1 VTLAPSETTPEKQN
15 PLGLTDR
22 DRAILDFEREWWQH
36 PGAKEDSIRQAFGL
50 SGARYYQ
57 VLGGLLSSEA
67 ALAYDPMLVKR
78 LQRIKDERSTSRQAR
93 ISLESPKNSDES

>member
-1 VTLAPSETTPEKQN
+1 MKPSEATPEKQSA
-15 PLGLTDR
+15 PGLTDR
-22 DRAILDFEREWWQH
+22 DMAILDFEREWWQH
-36 PGAKEDSIRQAFGL
+36 PGAKEDSIRRTFGL

-57 VLGGLLSSEA
+57 VLGGLLSSAA

>member
-1 VTLAPSETTPEKQN
+1 MAPHETTPE
-15 PLGLTDR
+15 GHVVHSLTDR

-36 PGAKEDSIRQAFGL
+36 PGSKEDSIRQVFGL

-57 VLGGLLSSEA
+57 VLGGLLASEA

-78 LQRIKDERSTSRQAR
+78 LQRIKDERVISRQAR
-93 ISLESPKNSDES
+93 ISPESSKKSDES

>member
-1 VTLAPSETTPEKQN
+1 MAPNEIAPEGHAVQS
-15 PLGLTDR
+15 LTDR

-36 PGAKEDSIRQAFGL
+36 PGSKDESIRQVFGL

-57 VLGGLLSSEA
+57 VLGGLLTSQA

-78 LQRIKDERSTSRQAR
+78 LQRIKDERVNSRQAR
-93 ISLESPKNSDES
+93 ISPESSKKSDES

>member
-1 VTLAPSETTPEKQN
+1 MASSDATPQDRAAHI
-15 PLGLTDR
+15 LTDR
-22 DRAILDFEREWWQH
+22 DMAILDFEREWWQH
-36 PGAKEDSIRQAFGL
+36 PGSKEDSIRQVFGL

-57 VLGGLLSSEA
+57 VLGALLSSEA

-93 ISLESPKNSDES
+93 ISPESKKNSDES